1 MVPTILYP
9 PHHIFFP
16 LFFSNNTWSKPSFTG
31 WYLVLMTSFVTN
43 IWIFPYYLYCTTW
56 VYHPSNSP
64 NVFLLRCSSLLCCDL
79 RSWSISELFSG
90 LKLIHI
96 IYIAN
101 KFIFQLSIF
110 VFMRFCRLELQIR
123 CFSQILHAFIY
134 IYIIFLYKYIW
145 QNIKQ

>member
-1 MVPTILYP
+1 
-9 PHHIFFP
+9 
-16 LFFSNNTWSKPSFTG
+16 
-31 WYLVLMTSFVTN
+31 MTSFVTN

-110 VFMRFCRLELQIR
+110 VFMLFWLSFFKSSNSLQIAHR
-123 CFSQILHAFIY
+123 LYHNILFSQTTISITSTMEETTVKVS
-134 IYIIFLYKYIW
+134 IICLSVISYDL
-145 QNIKQ
+145 